1 MSVRDIPGYPT
12 GGPLG
17 VYSDAARRA
26 HETVNTHLVVDPEGN
41 RGRWV
46 AIRLSDGGSDGV
58 VYDHVID
65 AANHQLHYQTCMYLR
80 IPWGGLP
87 VAEAETLLTYHR
99 RVYDA
104 GNRPPYL
111 EGYVPITSSIVER
124 MK

>member
-1 MSVRDIPGYPT
+1 MTRAIPGYPR

-17 VYSDAARRA
+17 VYTDAARRA
-26 HETVNTHLVVDPEGN
+26 HEIVNTHLMVDPEGN

-46 AIRLSDGGSDGV
+46 ALRLSDGGSDGV
-58 VYDHVID
+58 VYDDV
-65 AANHQLHYQTCMYLR
+65 AAAADHQLHYQQCMYVR

-111 EGYVPITSSIVER
+111 EGYSPIIPNAKELLT
-124 MK
+124 